1 MLVLRFLLFCFK
13 SVQTYLK
20 IFHSKGFVG
29 VEVVNLLSQV
39 SHGDVVLHHL
49 DLGGRVGACLLEP

>member
-39 SHGDVVLHHL
+39 SHGVVVLHAQSSKGSL
-49 DLGGRVGACLLEP
+49 VSPV